1 MSKLSLPYVPKD
13 PNMDKKWPQWRY
25 LGQSGNIFF
34 YQRLSSTKGHL
45 QSPVVLDHRL
55 SFIKGNLPL
64 KVVFH
69 WSLSSIE
76 GSLALKGAFH
86 WRSSSIQGCLP
97 FKVVFHSRSSSTKL
111 SPYSKFQT
119 FSMPLQ
125 VDFGEGCSSSCDSQF
140 LVWPCPRSLT
150 ISLSLTT
157 TKKEDKEALNDKTVS
172 LGKETGQVMPS
183 CPAQLSG
190 SDRGQ

>member
-1 MSKLSLPYVPKD
+1 MPLGLFIDGCLPLKFVFH
-13 PNMDKKWPQWRY
+13 WR
-25 LGQSGNIFF
+25 
-34 YQRLSSTKGHL
+34 SSSIEGPLPLK
-45 QSPVVLDHRL
+45 VLFHWRT
-55 SFIKGNLPL
+55 SCIEGSLPL

-111 SPYSKFQT
+111 SLYSKFQT

-183 CPAQLSG
+183 CPAQLCG